1 MGEGIIPSGGKN
13 IMSDQITST
22 PEVLQGKPCIAGTR
36 ISVELIL
43 EQLALGDTIDDL
55 IDDYPHITRE
65 QILAAL
71 AFAHDQLH
79 EKYLQEHMAS

>member
-1 MGEGIIPSGGKN
+1 MN
-13 IMSDQITST
+13 DQITST
-22 PEVLQGKPCIAGTR
+22 PGVLQGKPCIAGTR

-71 AFAHDQLH
+71 AFAHDQLR
-79 EKYLQEHMAS
+79 EKYLQRPLVTSMCQL